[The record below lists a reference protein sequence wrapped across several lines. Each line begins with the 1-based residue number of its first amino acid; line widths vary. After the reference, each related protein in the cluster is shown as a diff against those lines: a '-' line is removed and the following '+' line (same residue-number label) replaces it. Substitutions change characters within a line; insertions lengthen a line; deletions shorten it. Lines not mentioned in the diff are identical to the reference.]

1 MTINTLPLRKY
12 QRFLESVIERG
23 NQQYE
28 SVCIDTRSKK
38 LRFSTSRVK
47 GTLNLDATI
56 SDAEQAYPLIYLDTV
71 LFLTLVREYPSLD
84 MDDKYVFSPTD
95 KVSDSTFNLAPLIE
109 DFEEASDFSSDG
121 FEFQE
126 LDLSNRDPS
135 SLMGYLTSA
144 ASFAAV
150 DPGSPYRGV
159 FLEDGRVIGSDRQ
172 MFYERHLTDP
182 VSQAFGLPLWCLD
195 LIKTIPFDVIR
206 IGLKNA
212 VFQIAADDEDFVFQ
226 MTTSNSLSTPPVT
239 NPAFIQAYTFPSGLI
254 VSRQEL
260 LDQLKF
266 FKPFVKYSPNLR
278 VELTVEQD
286 RLLIRSV
293 SSTTYSSKDAKRR
306 FPIRLSDAGLVGLTF
321 QVNLDYLSKV
331 VGTLTTDNIQLLT
344 SVNSF
349 VINLVGLVSS
359 GQAGDQSLVPDHNF
373 HVILTKLK
381 A

>member
-1 MTINTLPLRKY
+1 
-12 QRFLESVIERG
+12 
-23 NQQYE
+23 
-28 SVCIDTRSKK
+28 
-38 LRFSTSRVK
+38 
-47 GTLNLDATI
+47 
-56 SDAEQAYPLIYLDTV
+56 
-71 LFLTLVREYPSLD
+71 
-84 MDDKYVFSPTD
+84 
-95 KVSDSTFNLAPLIE
+95 
-109 DFEEASDFSSDG
+109 
-121 FEFQE
+121 
-126 LDLSNRDPS
+126 
-135 SLMGYLTSA
+135 
-144 ASFAAV
+144 
-150 DPGSPYRGV
+150 
-159 FLEDGRVIGSDRQ
+159 
-172 MFYERHLTDP
+172 
-182 VSQAFGLPLWCLD
+182 
-195 LIKTIPFDVIR
+195 
-206 IGLKNA
+206 
-212 VFQIAADDEDFVFQ
+212 
-226 MTTSNSLSTPPVT
+226 
-239 NPAFIQAYTFPSGLI
+239 